1 MSAPAPAPIPVPE
14 ASGTRQRTNKLEKTE
29 ADLIDDDKNP
39 ASLSANPNKRVA
51 RNKPYVKPPF
61 VDMSMN
67 KFLTYLVASLFLILA
82 FYMWRFTVWA
92 AQVGG
97 YWALITGN
105 HKTPASMAASSAA
118 ALAATAA
125 SAASVSSVSSSSA
138 AGATGSTKA
147 ADPKSI
153 KPKPATTPEDTI
165 ESQIYHLANSLGIKP
180 AELSGAIRPL
190 IDPSIPD
197 PAEAAKKEAEALK
210 KEMEAKMEEQKAET
224 GGSVLGILGEAL
236 LD

>member
-1 MSAPAPAPIPVPE
+1 MSTPTPE
-14 ASGTRQRTNKLEKTE
+14 ASGTRQRTTKLEKTE
-29 ADLIDDDKNP
+29 AEVDDDKNP
-39 ASLSANPNKRVA
+39 ASLSANPNKKVA

-82 FYMWRFTVWA
+82 FYVWRFTVWA

-105 HKTPASMAASSAA
+105 HKTPASIAASSAA
-118 ALAATAA
+118 AVAATAA
-125 SAASVSSVSSSSA
+125 SVASSSA
-138 AGATGSTKA
+138 SSASVASTKG
-147 ADPKSI
+147 ADPASI
-153 KPKPATTPEDTI
+153 KPKPATTPEESI

-197 PAEAAKKEAEALK
+197 PAAAAKQEAEALK
-210 KEMEAKMEEQKAET
+210 KEMEAHAAEKTET